1 MTARETFGPTLRI
14 HRERRGMTLAAVA
27 EITKISPFLLIA
39 LERGDVSRW
48 PGGIYRRSFIRAYAA
63 AVGLPPEPTLREF
76 VHLFPE
82 PGQDPAPLLD
92 ADDPRRLRLTLVA
105 ESRWKTRARLVMT
118 AALDGAAVL
127 LIGYGL
133 SAASGLGLWMLTAT
147 AGFMYHALGTAL
159 LGQSPVMW
167 CATSGVFTR
176 SSTSSTTTELALIRR
191 DWLSGLLTPTEG
203 IRGQNR
209 NSSLEPSI

>member
-39 LERGDVSRW
+39 LERGDLSRW

-63 AVGLPPEPTLREF
+63 AIGLPPEPTLREF
-76 VHLFPE
+76 VRLFPE
-82 PGQDPAPLLD
+82 PGQDPASLLD
-92 ADDPRRLRLTLVA
+92 DDPRRLRLTLVA
-105 ESRWKTRARLVMT
+105 ESRWKARARLILT
-118 AALDGAAVL
+118 ATLDGAAVL
-127 LIGYGL
+127 LIGFGL
-133 SAASGLGLWMLTAT
+133 ATTSGLGLWMLTA
-147 AGFMYHALGTAL
+147 AAAVMYHALGTAL

-191 DWLSGLLTPTEG
+191 DWLSGLLTPNEG
-203 IRGQNR
+203 IRGQNG